1 VPPIAIFRA
10 VYSGH
15 ITVQAPWRGGVRC
28 AGRLGDYVSVS
39 KHGQRAAIQAAA
51 QSEED
56 ARARSLLAAADAGV
70 EAPPSELEPLAARAK
85 DGDVR
90 AREEL
95 IERMLPTISSLARSF
110 RTEGLDHADLVQEG
124 IVGLLRAL
132 TRYEPARG
140 TPFRAWA
147 AWWIRQALQEAH
159 SDFVRPLRL
168 PPAALRQLAQ
178 LKAEH
183 ERIYA
188 SERRDANVEELASR
202 VQVERGQADALLR
215 ADQRPRSLDE
225 PVEGAEGELGSL
237 GALLADPLSTDAFE
251 EVLDAVAGEQ
261 LRALLARLT
270 EREREIVDARFGF
283 GRPSERLVEIG
294 DRLGISAERVR
305 QLEERALAKLRQ
317 AG

>member
-1 VPPIAIFRA
+1 
-10 VYSGH
+10 
-15 ITVQAPWRGGVRC
+15 
-28 AGRLGDYVSVS
+28 VSER
-39 KHGQRAAIQAAA
+39 GQRAAIEAAA
-51 QSEED
+51 RSGED
-56 ARARSLLAAADAGV
+56 GRVRSLLAAVEAGA
-70 EAPPSELEPLAARAK
+70 EAPPSELEPLAVRAQA
-85 DGDVR
+85 GDAR

-95 IERMLPTISSLARSF
+95 IERMLPTVSGLARSY

-124 IVGLLRAL
+124 IIGLLRAL
-132 TRYEPARG
+132 ARFDPARG

-147 AWWIRQALQEAH
+147 AWWIRQALQEAR

-168 PPAALRQLAQ
+168 PPAALRQLAK

-188 SERRDANVEELASR
+188 SERRDAPVEELASR
-202 VQVERGQADALLR
+202 VNVDRAQAEALLR

-225 PVEGAEGELGSL
+225 PVEGAEGEVGSL
-237 GALLADPLSTDAFE
+237 GTLLADPLSADAYE
-251 EVLDAVAGEQ
+251 EVLDTIAGEQ

-283 GRPSERLVEIG
+283 GRPSERLAEIG
-294 DRLGISAERVR
+294 ERLGISAERVR

-317 AG
+317 AA